1 MAKVQDFN
9 TYVDSQFGSKS
20 NNSHIK
26 EGFMDS
32 LANAIDSIMPFSK
45 TKTVNFI
52 VDNILEYEKEM
63 LEAKYDH
70 MKDLEAKRRKMKELD
85 RTDPN
90 YDDAVKAIKNEL
102 ESKEKQY
109 KAMIKS
115 KTVAIERGRELM
127 RKEAIKSP
135 RLKEIIKAKEAEMDI
150 LLAEFEYDLAKK
162 ISAEAEEIQNL
173 KDAIQKA
180 KDDAKEML
188 DKLKNP

>member
-127 RKEAIKSP
+127 RKESIKSP